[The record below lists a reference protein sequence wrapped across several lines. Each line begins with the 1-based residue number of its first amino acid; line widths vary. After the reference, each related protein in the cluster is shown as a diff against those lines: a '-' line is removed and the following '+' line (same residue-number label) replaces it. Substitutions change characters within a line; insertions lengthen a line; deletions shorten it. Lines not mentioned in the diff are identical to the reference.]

1 MRSAAE
7 TRVRKPLNPAPPIQ
21 PKGKVNMRNL
31 ILSLIIA
38 GAISAPAFAQRQT
51 ADDTKWITE
60 CVSDNKDE
68 GQSAP
73 VVLKYCTC
81 MNNKMSNNETR
92 SITQWEKA
100 NPNAQEA
107 CSREAGWG
115 RR

>member
-1 MRSAAE
+1 
-7 TRVRKPLNPAPPIQ
+7 
-21 PKGKVNMRNL
+21 MRNPYLGL
-31 ILSLIIA
+31 IVA
-38 GAISAPAFAQRQT
+38 MATAFSAPALAQKQS

-73 VVLKYCTC
+73 VVLAYCSC

-107 CSREAGWG
+107 CSKQAGWG
-115 RR
+115 RK

>member
-1 MRSAAE
+1 MHKLLLGSIIVAA
-7 TRVRKPLNPAPPIQ
+7 TSVA
-21 PKGKVNMRNL
+21 
-31 ILSLIIA
+31 
-38 GAISAPAFAQRQT
+38 APASAQKQS
-51 ADDTKWITE
+51 ADDTKWITA

-73 VVLKYCTC
+73 VVLAYCTC

-100 NPNAQEA
+100 NPRAQEA

-115 RR
+115 RK